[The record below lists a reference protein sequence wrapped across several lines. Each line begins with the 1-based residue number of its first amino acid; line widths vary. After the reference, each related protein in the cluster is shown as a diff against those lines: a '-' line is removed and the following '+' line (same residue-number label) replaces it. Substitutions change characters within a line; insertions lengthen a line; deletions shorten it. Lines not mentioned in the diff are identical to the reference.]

1 MLRTYSGLLLAAL
14 SLAGSL
20 ALAATPATPAPVT
33 PPPPS
38 RATASHGELLDRV
51 VAIVN
56 DGVVLESELETETNE
71 VTTRLRNEKVQLP
84 SNDVL
89 REQVLDRLVLEE
101 IQAQRADRAGIHVT
115 DEQVN
120 AALEDIARRN
130 KVDLAHLP
138 DSLASQGYVYAD
150 YRNNLRR
157 EIQREMLR
165 ARDVVQ
171 RISISPRELDE
182 FLALQKHSATEDNEY
197 NVSHILVAVAQDA
210 SPAQLEKA
218 HQKALDVLARANK
231 GEPFNQLAVAYS
243 DSQTALEGGTLGWRK
258 GPQLP
263 TFLADVVARMKV
275 GQVSDLIKTPSGYNL
290 VRLNDLRATGGP
302 HIVQQMHLRHILLKT
317 NDLEDDAT
325 VKQKLESMRTRIL
338 NGESFAV
345 VAKASSQDTASAV
358 NGGDLGWAKLEIYDP
373 AFAEAASK
381 LAVDQISEPVKSRFG
396 WHIIQMLGSRDF
408 DNTESSVREKAF
420 EQLRDSRVDE
430 ATEVWLR
437 QIRDEAY
444 VETKL

>member
-1 MLRTYSGLLLAAL
+1 MLRTYSGLLLAVL
-14 SLAGSL
+14 SLAGTL
-20 ALAATPATPAPVT
+20 TLAAAPATTAPT
-33 PPPPS
+33 PLPPS
-38 RATASHGELLDRV
+38 RATATRGEPLDRV
-51 VAIVN
+51 VAVVN

-71 VTTRLRNEKVQLP
+71 VSTRLRNEKVQLP
-84 SNDVL
+84 SIDVL

-138 DSLASQGYVYAD
+138 DTLAEQGFVYAD

-171 RISISPRELDE
+171 RITISPRELE
-182 FLALQKHSATEDNEY
+182 EYLALKKNTATADNEY
-197 NVSHILVAVAQDA
+197 NVSHILIAVAQDA
-210 SPAQLEKA
+210 TPQQQEKA

-231 GEPFNQLAVAYS
+231 GEPFNQLAVTYS
-243 DSQTALEGGTLGWRK
+243 DSQTALEGGALGWRK

-263 TFLADVVARMKV
+263 TFLADVVARMKP
-275 GQVSDLIKTPSGYNL
+275 GQISELLQTSSGYHL
-290 VRLNDLRATGGP
+290 VRLNDVRSSDGP
-302 HIVQQMHLRHILLKT
+302 HIIQQVHLRHILLKT
-317 NDLEDDAT
+317 NELEDDAT
-325 VKQKLESMRTRIL
+325 VKQKLLAMRTRIL
-338 NGESFAV
+338 NGEAFGV
-345 VAKASSQDTASAV
+345 VAKASSEDTGSAI
-358 NGGDLGWAKLEIYDP
+358 NGGDLGWAKLEVYDP
-373 AFAEAASK
+373 DFAAAASK
-381 LAVDQISEPVKSRFG
+381 LKVDEISEPVKSRFG

-408 DNTESSVREKAF
+408 DNTESAVREKAF

-444 VETKL
+444 VETRL

>member
-1 MLRTYSGLLLAAL
+1 MLRIYPGLLLAAFSL
-14 SLAGSL
+14 SATLAQ
-20 ALAATPATPAPVT
+20 AATPTTPAVKT

-38 RATASHGELLDRV
+38 RAVATHGEPMDRV
-51 VAIVN
+51 VAVVN
-56 DGVVLESELETETNE
+56 DGVVLESELETETND
-71 VTTRLRNEKVQLP
+71 VSARLRGEKVQLP

-138 DSLASQGYVYAD
+138 EKLAEQGFVYAD

-171 RISISPRELDE
+171 RINISPRELDE
-182 FLALQKHSATEDNEY
+182 FLALQKHTATADNEY
-197 NVSHILVAVAQDA
+197 NVSHILIAVAQDA
-210 SPAQLEKA
+210 TPEQLEKA

-231 GEPFNQLAVAYS
+231 GEAFNQLAVAYS
-243 DSQTALEGGTLGWRK
+243 DSQTALEGGALGWRK

-263 TFLADVVARMKV
+263 TFLADVVARLKP
-275 GQVSDLIKTPSGYNL
+275 GQVSDLIQTSSGYHL
-290 VRLNDLRATGGP
+290 VRLNDLRSTDGP
-302 HIVQQMHLRHILLKT
+302 HIIQQVHLRHILIKT

-325 VKQKLESMRTRIL
+325 VKQKLNAMRTRIL
-338 NGESFAV
+338 NGESFGV
-345 VAKASSQDTASAV
+345 VAKASSEDTGSAI
-358 NGGDLGWAKLEIYDP
+358 NGGDLGWAKLEVYDP
-373 AFAEAASK
+373 DFAAAAAK
-381 LAVDQISEPVKSRFG
+381 LQVDEISEPVKSRFG

-408 DNTESSVREKAF
+408 DNTESAVREKAF

-430 ATEVWLR
+430 ATEIWLR

-444 VETKL
+444 VETRL

>member
-1 MLRTYSGLLLAAL
+1 MLRTYSGLLLAVF
-14 SLAGSL
+14 SLASTL
-20 ALAATPATPAPVT
+20 TLAATPATPAPT
-33 PPPPS
+33 PLPPS
-38 RATASHGELLDRV
+38 RATATHGEPMDRV
-51 VAIVN
+51 VAVVN
-56 DGVVLESELETETNE
+56 DGVVLESELETETND
-71 VTTRLRNEKVQLP
+71 VSVRLRNEKVQLP
-84 SNDVL
+84 GNDVL

-138 DSLASQGYVYAD
+138 EKLAEQGFVYAD

-165 ARDVVQ
+165 GRDVVQ
-171 RISISPRELDE
+171 RINISPRELDE
-182 FLALQKHSATEDNEY
+182 FLAVQKHTATADNEY
-197 NVSHILVAVAQDA
+197 NVSHILIAVAQDA
-210 SPAQLEKA
+210 TPEQLEKA

-231 GEPFNQLAVAYS
+231 GEPFRQLAVTYS
-243 DSQTALEGGTLGWRK
+243 DSQTALEGGDLGWRK

-263 TFLADVVARMKV
+263 TFLADVVARMKP
-275 GQVSDLIKTPSGYNL
+275 GQVSDLIQTSSGYHL
-290 VRLNDLRATGGP
+290 VRLNDLRSSDGP
-302 HIVQQMHLRHILLKT
+302 HIIQQVHLRHILLKT
-317 NDLEDDAT
+317 NELEDDAT
-325 VKQKLESMRTRIL
+325 VKQKLMAMRTRIF
-338 NGESFAV
+338 NGESFGV
-345 VAKASSQDTASAV
+345 LAKASSEDTGSAI

-373 AFAEAASK
+373 DFAAAAAK
-381 LAVDQISEPVKSRFG
+381 LKVDEISEPVKSRFG

-408 DNTESSVREKAF
+408 DNTESAVREKAF

-430 ATEVWLR
+430 ATEIWLR

-444 VETKL
+444 VETRL